1 MWKSEDSFGES
12 APSFHPVGPKEWIEL
27 SLEGTVVG
35 PRDYLPISVNFWLVW
50 SSVWNVYELLS
61 VTATSCPDMTFHI
74 ILSRHLLLHSASS
87 PVMSVS
93 LGRSEN
99 VADKGW
105 LANKDAPPLG
115 AEHSVSQSHP
125 FRQLFTSVLTVA
137 LCKEKFPWPRLRA
150 AQACGYTHKY
160 LEGDQIKLLKAG
172 DAAHGPIL
180 APLPRCSPGFDL
192 QHWK

>member
-12 APSFHPVGPKEWIEL
+12 ASSFHPVGPKEWIEL

-35 PRDYLPISVNFWLVW
+35 PRDHLPISVNFWLVW

-61 VTATSCPDMTFHI
+61 VTATSCPDMTSHI

-93 LGRSEN
+93 LGRSES

-105 LANKDAPPLG
+105 LADKDAPPWGWALSL
-115 AEHSVSQSHP
+115 AVSSISTIIHLCADCCPLQREVS
-125 FRQLFTSVLTVA
+125 LT
-137 LCKEKFPWPRLRA
+137 KIES
-150 AQACGYTHKY
+150 
-160 LEGDQIKLLKAG
+160 
-172 DAAHGPIL
+172 
-180 APLPRCSPGFDL
+180 SPGL
-192 QHWK
+192 WLYT